1 MSLCPWNGFPCDC
14 TTFPWTVD
22 GLIPRRCE
30 ANMGLDMVP
39 VRRVRQPLKALH
51 QLWVREIAN
60 RTYDPEDPKWDVR

>member
-1 MSLCPWNGFPCDC
+1 
-14 TTFPWTVD
+14 
-22 GLIPRRCE
+22 
-30 ANMGLDMVP
+30 MGLDMVP